1 MSRVELFD
9 REKGYQPLL
18 YVDKVSNL
26 CLSGKKHCRSGKAI
40 KSPDRREMRV
50 FISWSGDLSRQLGE
64 AIRSWLPSA
73 LQHVK
78 PYFTPDDID
87 KGAKWASEI
96 FKELS
101 ASSVCIIIL
110 TRENLKSSWIMFEAG
125 AISST
130 LENNRVCPIIFDIEP
145 TDLQGPLAQF
155 QATRFG
161 KADIR
166 KLFNTINSLAGENK
180 LEDAVAEPVF
190 EKWWPDLESSI
201 KKILEGHTARKD
213 ARKIRSDRELI
224 EEILLL
230 LRASEKEKV
239 PTAPAPPYDR
249 TLTAVFMTVLK
260 EIIEEDKAGFVSRE
274 VLHTKLR
281 EIEAAAMKLL
291 DTKNR
296 TILLHELG
304 AMIEE
309 TKPISPRSK
318 ARPNPPPA
326 SPKNQFDP
334 DDDIPF

>member
-1 MSRVELFD
+1 MIGHFGNKSRVSL
-9 REKGYQPLL
+9 RGA
-18 YVDKVSNL
+18 V
-26 CLSGKKHCRSGKAI
+26 
-40 KSPDRREMRV
+40 MRV

-64 AIRSWLPSA
+64 ALRSWLPST

-101 ASSVCIIIL
+101 ESSVCIIIL

-130 LENNRVCPIIFDIEP
+130 LERAHVCPIIFDVEP

-166 KLFNTINSLAGENK
+166 KLFNTINSLASENK
-180 LEDAVAEPVF
+180 LEDAVADAVF
-190 EKWWPDLESSI
+190 EKWWPDLDSSI
-201 KKILEGHTARKD
+201 KKIMAGHTASKNTK
-213 ARKIRSDRELI
+213 AIRSDRELI

-230 LRASEKEKV
+230 PRASDNEKV
-239 PTAPAPPYDR
+239 PIKPPIPYER
-249 TLTAVFMTVLK
+249 TFSAFIVTIFRQIV
-260 EIIEEDKAGFVSRE
+260 EEDASGFITRE
-274 VLHTKLR
+274 FLHAKLR
-281 EIEAAAMKLL
+281 EVEAAVYKLGESRNRASML
-291 DTKNR
+291 D
-296 TILLHELG
+296 ELSTL
-304 AMIEE
+304 IER
-309 TKPISPRSK
+309 TKPTPTLRSK
-318 ARPNPPPA
+318 AKPSPSSVPA
-326 SPKNQFDP
+326 GKPLGD